1 MNFEGRFSSFVHSQA
16 LVLVNPQHLATAEVV
31 AGGCVLWQKCLQ
43 KCADKI
49 CVFII
54 FNQHIVLS
62 VMLGNCRNEPSEQ
75 RLWTWKRLPYTPS
88 SSRSALVAPVR
99 SQILM
104 FLFT

>member
-16 LVLVNPQHLATAEVV
+16 LVLVNPQHLATADVV

-54 FNQHIVLS
+54 FQSTYCSECHAGKLS
-62 VMLGNCRNEPSEQ
+62 
-75 RLWTWKRLPYTPS
+75 K
-88 SSRSALVAPVR
+88 
-99 SQILM
+99 
-104 FLFT
+104 